1 MASAFFLY
9 FFTSLSFLV
18 PKGEKT
24 LDNVLFQSFAITRE
38 ASRRVLNM
46 RPYDV
51 QLIGLI
57 FLAISSIASTDI
69 RNLDSFEAKFTQII
83 TSNSKNVIE
92 YKGEVFIK
100 KSGKILWKYKTPVTK
115 NVYIDGNF
123 AVVDE
128 PELEQAILTQLE
140 SEIDIIKLLNSSK
153 KVDNNTFFTD
163 IDDVKY
169 TIKTSKDDKIQEIK
183 YVDKLENSVVI
194 KFYDVVQNG
203 QIGDDIFKFDIPSY
217 YDVIRK

>member
-1 MASAFFLY
+1 MFYKIF
-9 FFTSLSFLV
+9 
-18 PKGEKT
+18 
-24 LDNVLFQSFAITRE
+24 
-38 ASRRVLNM
+38 
-46 RPYDV
+46 
-51 QLIGLI
+51 IGLI

-100 KSGKILWKYKTPVTK
+100 KSGKILWKYKIPVTK

-203 QIGDDIFKFDIPSY
+203 QISDNIFKFDIPSY

>member
-1 MASAFFLY
+1 MFYKIF
-9 FFTSLSFLV
+9 
-18 PKGEKT
+18 
-24 LDNVLFQSFAITRE
+24 
-38 ASRRVLNM
+38 
-46 RPYDV
+46 
-51 QLIGLI
+51 IGLI

-140 SEIDIIKLLNSSK
+140 SEIDIIKLLNNSK
-153 KVDNNTFFTD
+153 KVSENLYTTN
-163 IDDVKY
+163 IDDVDY
-169 TIKTSKDDKIQEIK
+169 SIKTVNDKINQITYK
-183 YVDKLENSVVI
+183 DKLENSVDI
-194 KFYDVVQNG
+194 KFSNVVQNG
-203 QIGDDIFKFDIPSY
+203 NISDDIFKYEVPDTYDI
-217 YDVIRK
+217 IKK